1 MPLTDCEIEL
11 NLSWTKDCVLIEQN
25 NNIAGINF
33 ALTSSKLYAPVVTFS
48 INDNIT
54 FLENIRQGFKS
65 TTSWNKYLSEI
76 MTQPRNNNL
85 DCLID
90 PAFRNINRCVEI
102 YYIKTMETYCVSCK
116 KYNAD
121 ENSSVRKTK

>member
-1 MPLTDCEIEL
+1 M
-11 NLSWTKDCVLIEQN
+11 EQ
-25 NNIAGINF
+25 I
-33 ALTSSKLYAPVVTFS
+33 
-48 INDNIT
+48 
-54 FLENIRQGFKS
+54 
-65 TTSWNKYLSEI
+65 SEI

-90 PAFRNINRCVEI
+90 PAFRNINRCVERRSKKSQNFNRI